1 MNLLTRRIRGFRL
14 VDLIAMGLLTALI
27 LGVYLA
33 KTIAGRERTEIAK
46 VERQIDQER
55 ARIRL
60 LQAEV
65 SHLEQPARIERLS
78 EAYLGLAPV
87 AFKREITAAALS
99 YAAGKPIALPAKP
112 AKPVEVT
119 PDPIATFSP
128 TAAPGAATAVE
139 TPAAAPGA
147 PKAPAPSEVPQ

>member
-1 MNLLTRRIRGFRL
+1 MNWLNRRVRGFRL
-14 VDLIAMGLLTALI
+14 IDLVALGLLTVLI

-33 KTIAGRERTEIAK
+33 KTIAGRERTEIAR
-46 VERQIDQER
+46 VERQIGEEK

-87 AFKREITAAALS
+87 SIKR
-99 YAAGKPIALPAKP
+99 
-112 AKPVEVT
+112 
-119 PDPIATFSP
+119 
-128 TAAPGAATAVE
+128 
-139 TPAAAPGA
+139 
-147 PKAPAPSEVPQ
+147 

>member
-14 VDLIAMGLLTALI
+14 VDLIALGLLTALI

-33 KTIAGRERTEIAK
+33 KTIAGRERAEIAQ
-46 VERQIDQER
+46 VERQIDMEK

-78 EAYLGLAPV
+78 EAYLGLGPV
-87 AFKREITAAALS
+87 TFKREITTDALP
-99 YAAGKPIALPAKP
+99 YAAGKPVVLPV
-112 AKPVEVT
+112 KPVEVT
-119 PDPIATFSP
+119 PDPIRTFSP
-128 TAAPGAATAVE
+128 TAAPAARE
-139 TPAAAPGA
+139 APR
-147 PKAPAPSEVPQ
+147 

>member
-1 MNLLTRRIRGFRL
+1 MNLLTRRVRGFRL
-14 VDLIAMGLLTALI
+14 VDLIALGLLTALI

-46 VERQIDQER
+46 VERQIEMER
-55 ARIRL
+55 SRIRL

-87 AFKREITAAALS
+87 TFKREISTEALP
-99 YAAGKPIALPAKP
+99 YVAGKPIAPP

-119 PDPIATFSP
+119 PAPTEPFSP
-128 TAAPGAATAVE
+128 TAAPAAE
-139 TPAAAPGA
+139 
-147 PKAPAPSEVPQ
+147 APAPASKAVPATVEAPR